1 MEVKDTFEEVV
12 RLDAGRN
19 LVSHFIEQNEGDEVA
34 KKCGG

>member
-12 RLDAGRN
+12 WLDVGRY
-19 LVSHFIEQNEGDEVA
+19 LVNHFIEQNEGDEVV